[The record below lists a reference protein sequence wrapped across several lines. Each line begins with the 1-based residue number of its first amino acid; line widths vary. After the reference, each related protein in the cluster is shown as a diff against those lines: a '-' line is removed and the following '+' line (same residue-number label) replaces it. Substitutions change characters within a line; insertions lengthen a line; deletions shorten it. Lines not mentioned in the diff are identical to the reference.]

1 MIFHIYGTDIH
12 LCREKL
18 RELETGFVAKKDKGG
33 LNVVRIFADGLDY
46 DRFTQ
51 EALTVP
57 FLSDK
62 KLIVVS
68 GIMSEMTAGRKKLR
82 DQIAEFVK
90 TREASIENNL
100 LFFDVFEDAKKIPQK
115 DALFNH
121 LKGQKYSW
129 KCNPPKGRD
138 LPAWINKYCQ
148 TEKIKIEGPAITE
161 LINLTGGDL
170 TQITL
175 ELAKL
180 KAYKNGESI
189 TSADI
194 KNLVKAK
201 FDDDVFKLTDAL
213 ANKNRQLAL
222 KLISDQLLSGNQPLA
237 LLASISWQFKT
248 LLKLKA
254 ELEENPRTT
263 AASLATKIGVHPYV
277 AQKNM
282 ASAKNFSLKQLINI
296 NNQLIEIEK
305 QLKSGAKNPEL
316 LFDLLV
322 AKNS

>member
-1 MIFHIYGTDIH
+1 MIFHIYGTDTH

-18 RELETGFVAKKDKGG
+18 REMEAGFIIKKDKGG

-51 EALTVP
+51 ETLTTP
-57 FLSDK
+57 FLSEK
-62 KLIVVS
+62 KLIIVS
-68 GIMSEMTAGRKKLR
+68 GIMSESSAGRKKLR
-82 DQIAEFVK
+82 DQIFEFIK
-90 TREASIENNL
+90 TRETSIENNL

-121 LKGQKYSW
+121 LKEQKYSW
-129 KCNPPKGRD
+129 ECNPPKGRD

-148 TEKIKIEGPAITE
+148 AEKIKIEGPAITE

-189 TSADI
+189 TPADI

-213 ANKNRQLAL
+213 ANKNRRLAL

-263 AASLATKIGVHPYV
+263 AATLATKLGIHPYV

-282 ASAKNFSLKQLINI
+282 AAAKNFTL
-296 NNQLIEIEK
+296 NQLTSINSQLVELEK

>member
-1 MIFHIYGTDIH
+1 MLFYIYGTDTH

-18 RELETGFVAKKDKGG
+18 KELETGFVAKKDKGG
-33 LNVVRIFADGLDY
+33 LNVVHIFADALDF

-57 FLSDK
+57 FLSEK
-62 KLIVVS
+62 KLIIVS
-68 GIMSEMTAGRKKLR
+68 GLMSESSAGRKKLR
-82 DQIAEFVK
+82 DQVAEFVK

-115 DALFNH
+115 DALFNF
-121 LKGQKYSW
+121 LKEQKYSW
-129 KCNPPKGRD
+129 ECNPPKGRD
-138 LPAWINKYCQ
+138 LSIWINKYCQ
-148 TEKIKIEGPAITE
+148 TEKIKIDGPAITE

-175 ELAKL
+175 ELSKL
-180 KAYKNGESI
+180 KAYKNDEPI
-189 TSADI
+189 TPIDV

-213 ANKNRQLAL
+213 VAKHCQLAL
-222 KLISDQLLSGNQPLA
+222 KLISDQLLSGNQPLG

-254 ELEENPRTT
+254 ELEVNPRAT
-263 AASLATKIGVHPYV
+263 ATSLATKLGIHPYV
-277 AQKNM
+277 AQKNL
-282 ASAKNFSLKQLINI
+282 ASAKNFSLDQLISI